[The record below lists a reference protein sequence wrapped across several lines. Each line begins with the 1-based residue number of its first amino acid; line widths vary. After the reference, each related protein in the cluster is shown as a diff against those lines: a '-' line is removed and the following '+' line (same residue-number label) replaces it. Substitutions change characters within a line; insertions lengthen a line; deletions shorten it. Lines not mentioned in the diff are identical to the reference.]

1 MVRFSSYR
9 PTYFSPHVNPMG
21 ELHVHVGGEPVNYIS
36 QNRYGP
42 IDYMYG
48 HIFWN
53 FKQNRWSR
61 FGWIQNLPI
70 RRTFEKQAVVS

>member
-1 MVRFSSYR
+1 MVWFSSYG
-9 PTYFSPHVNPMG
+9 PTYFSPHVIPMG
-21 ELHVHVGGEPVNYIS
+21 ELHVHVGGKVMKRPGITPYE
-36 QNRYGP
+36 P

-61 FGWIQNLPI
+61 FLPYQNDQI
-70 RRTFEKQAVVS
+70 RRTFEKQGIVS